1 MSLLKQLLLS
11 VTIAIVCILAGT
23 LAFSIDAARQYLD
36 GQLQSE
42 SENAVSSLALSLSQP
57 GSQDETTRELLMMA
71 LYDSGHF
78 RSIRMTDP
86 DGAVLFERER
96 PSARDT
102 KTAPNWFNRWLPLS
116 APTAVRDVSDGWRQL
131 GKVSLTVDNAYAQ
144 DALWESSVRV
154 LLLVLGAGIVWGL
167 FAMLLVRWLKRA
179 LREEIAEQV
188 RAIADGGEPLVPRR
202 ARVAELAS
210 VSRVISDV
218 RERVRA
224 DAQEQSGRIESLQVE
239 VNQDP
244 VTGLANRKYFL
255 NELRRELAEPTEQLE
270 YGVPGGHVLIFR
282 QRDLAAINTSMSRN
296 EADEWLRSV
305 AQRVIQVV
313 NALSAPRPHVARLNG
328 SDFSIL
334 MPGFSGPQATRF
346 VQRVRQVLQPVRVAV
361 RPGQLCRWAFA
372 LTDYTEACDVT
383 RLLARLDHGLM
394 CAESAGHGDIEYV
407 PVGHADSLRGG
418 TSETAWRSLLTAAI
432 AENRL
437 VLSVRGMVYEGATQ
451 QPRHEAS
458 LCLLDADGMELPAS
472 AFMPAAVRLDLSAE
486 CDLRAIA
493 LGFQWLANNEGDLV
507 VMVSLPSLLMPTFLS
522 EMNGLLQAAAQTPA
536 VAHRLALEIDAHGL
550 VAFCP
555 EVEAFCRQTV
565 AAGARVGLRRL
576 AQQPAAIMHLH
587 RMPLDY
593 VKLGGDFMDNLETSP
608 GGAQLLIAVATTAR
622 MLGMNVYAEA
632 VRAPAVAQL
641 LRDQGVHIAV
651 DAQI

>member
-36 GQLQSE
+36 GQLRSE

-78 RSIRMTDP
+78 RGIRMDDP

-96 PSARDT
+96 QAARDT
-102 KTAPNWFNRWLPLS
+102 KTAPDWFNRLLPLS

-154 LLLVLGAGIVWGL
+154 LLLVVGAGIVWGL
-167 FAMLLVRWLKRA
+167 FALLLVRWLKRA
-179 LREEIAEQV
+179 LRDEIAEQV
-188 RAIADGGEPLVPRR
+188 RAIADGDEPLVPRR

-255 NELRRELAEPTEQLE
+255 NELRRELAQPTAQLD

-282 QRDLAAINTSMSRN
+282 QRDLASINVSMSRN
-296 EADEWLRSV
+296 DADEWLRSV
-305 AQRVIQVV
+305 AQRVMQVV
-313 NALSAPRPHVARLNG
+313 DALSVPRPQVARLNG

-334 MPGFSGPQATRF
+334 MPGLSGPQATRF
-346 VQRVRQVLQPVRVAV
+346 VQRIRQVLQPLRVTV
-361 RPGQLCRWAFA
+361 KKGQLCRWAFA
-372 LTDYTEACDVT
+372 LTDYTADCDVA

-407 PVGHADSLRGG
+407 PIGHADSLRGG
-418 TSETAWRSLLTAAI
+418 TSETAWRSLLAGALDG
-432 AENRL
+432 NRL
-437 VLSVRGMVYEGATQ
+437 ALAVRSLVYEGTTLER
-451 QPRHEAS
+451 RHEAS
-458 LCLLDADGMELPAS
+458 LCLLDTDGTELPAA
-472 AFMPAAVRLDLSAE
+472 AFMPAAVRLDLSAD

-493 LGFQWLANNEGDLV
+493 LGLKWLGDNKGDLV
-507 VMVSLPSLLMPTFLS
+507 VMISLPSLLMPKFLP
-522 EMNGLLQAAAQTPA
+522 EMNCLLQAAAQTSGPLRRM
-536 VAHRLALEIDAHGL
+536 VLEIDAHGL
-550 VAFCP
+550 VAFGT
-555 EVEAFCRQTV
+555 EVEVFCRQAV
-565 AAGARVGLRRL
+565 GAGVRVGLRRL

-593 VKLGGDFMDNLETSP
+593 VKLGGDFLDSLDAGP
-608 GGAQLLIAVATTAR
+608 GGAQLLIAIATTAR
-622 MLGMNVYAEA
+622 LLDMKVYADA
-632 VRAPAVAQL
+632 VQAPNVGVL
-641 LRDQGVHIAV
+641 LREHGVLVAV
-651 DAQI
+651 DEQV